1 VHHCQPYGLQHL
13 FYQESSVAQPLL
25 LSPQSQQGFIILPD
39 ETTNSRIS
47 TLRAGRPVRVITVGQ
62 CRDYWHRYWKCGS
75 ECNYQEKGGE
85 DGGDGGLQAYYG
97 EPIDLAN
104 NFLVI
109 REALF
114 RGIDGGWRRWRAE
127 VYQCDLK
134 DHGLWLKTHSC
145 AFFFFTIYGL
155 RMQFWGWVR
164 MSPACRSGKRGSRFD
179 VASCIVTAVMKRV
192 SLEQLHC

>member
-39 ETTNSRIS
+39 ETTNFRIS

-104 NFLVI
+104 DFLVI

-127 VYQCDLK
+127 VRSQRPWFVAENTLVC
-134 DHGLWLKTHSC
+134 
-145 AFFFFTIYGL
+145 FFFHYL
-155 RMQFWGWVR
+155 RIAYAILGVGANVPCLQV
-164 MSPACRSGKRGSRFD
+164 
-179 VASCIVTAVMKRV
+179 
-192 SLEQLHC
+192 